1 MRKHTRFLFF
11 LMLALGLFA
20 RCTQESTD
28 FPEEEEDIL
37 EDNAIKPNDFLSE
50 DQYDQLVVEIVYVEG
65 YKPKSNSSYHL
76 ISFLQERLHK
86 SGGITLSSTAIESP
100 GKSVYSISDLQDLEE
115 IHRAHATT
123 DKTLTA
129 WIMIVDGDYAENEDD
144 AKTLGVAYGSSSM
157 ALFCKTIQE
166 FSGGLGQ
173 PSTHVLETTVL
184 KHEFCH
190 VLGLV
195 DNGTPMVENHLD
207 TQHGKHCSNK
217 NCLMYHAAETSQ
229 FITNF
234 FAESVPS
241 LKEQCLN
248 DLKNNGGK

>member
-1 MRKHTRFLFF
+1 MNHLIRYSFF
-11 LMLALGLFA
+11 ILLTMGLFA
-20 RCTQESTD
+20 RCSQESSD
-28 FPEEEEDIL
+28 FPEEEDIL
-37 EDNAIKPNDFLSE
+37 KDNAIKPHDFLSE
-50 DQYDQLVVEIVYVEG
+50 DQYDQLVVQLVYVEG
-65 YKPKSNSSYHL
+65 YKPESNSTYHL
-76 ISFLQERLHK
+76 ASFLQQRLNK
-86 SGGITLSSTAIESP
+86 SGGITMSSKAIESP
-100 GKSVYSISDLQDLEE
+100 GKSSYSIADLRDLEE
-115 IHRAHATT
+115 TLRTHAAT

-129 WIMIVDGDYAENEDD
+129 WIMIVDGDYSENEGD
-144 AKTLGVAYGSSSM
+144 AKTLGVAYGPSSM
-157 ALFCKTIQE
+157 ALFGKTVRD

-173 PSTHVLETTVL
+173 PSHHVLETTVL

-207 TQHGKHCSNK
+207 TQHGKHCSNQD
-217 NCLMYHAAETSQ
+217 CLMYYAAETSD